1 MLCILKVLGTHHE
14 KLGGHK
20 LGALIWLKTLQDLL
34 PLFLGWGRFRMVV
47 IGTPPTSRMLP
58 SMMPFLLLKV

>member
-14 KLGGHK
+14 KLGVHK

-34 PLFLGWGRFRMVV
+34 PLFLGWDRFRMVV
-47 IGTPPTSRMLP
+47 IGTPTISRMLP